1 MKGRIASVKGIKNWL
16 RRLTAHSRGGI
27 RRQVLFL
34 VLACGLSTFL
44 ATLMLFGYFLYGL
57 QDALEAESR
66 GIEEVVAESVSDL
79 AGKHTRAW
87 LRSTAENEAAHMGR
101 VLAVNSDDVEF
112 LADSMTMLMKSR
124 DKYGMRQIVNARDM
138 EDIAAGTPYLHYSP
152 ELTAEG
158 VDGELAAEIGQAAN
172 FVDVLIPLSKTYWG
186 YRSVFVVASRK
197 GYSICVDNIPGEPG
211 QSIYPSPE
219 ARSAFLERYDARQR
233 PWYQMAQ
240 AKGTC
245 TYTDVFL
252 AEEGYLGMGCAA
264 PYYDENG
271 FAGVVGI
278 NGSIEDL
285 QHRVRQ
291 VSIGRTGISFCLDG
305 NGRVVLSSI
314 GEGVLAP
321 ALQGADLR
329 ENSEPTLA
337 EAARRMTAGE
347 NDVVKVLVDGQEYY
361 LAFAPLQNAG
371 WSFGTLIGQDEV
383 LAPAQ
388 EVASLVQEEMK
399 DFYEILGQTF
409 AGGAEK
415 ALLLLFPLAM
425 VAFFTSGVLADRLV
439 RPLRALTE
447 GVQEIAAGNLDKKLE
462 IHTGNE
468 VEELAACFNEMTEEL
483 KEHVQRLSQAAA
495 KEERVRT
502 ELEVA
507 ARIQAGL
514 LPTPLTPAV
523 QAGKFSISAFMQ
535 PAKEV
540 GGDLYDYYLLDEDLL
555 VVTVA
560 DVSDK
565 GVPAALFMVMT
576 KTLLKDQVLRRRN
589 EKDLAQAV
597 AEANDALVQS
607 NTTFMFVTAF
617 IGILNLSTGK
627 FIYVNAGHN
636 PPLLCRRDR
645 AEYLPKAQNPILGVR
660 KGMAFVAETLV
671 LQPGNSLFLYT
682 DGVTEARDEAKEFFG
697 EQRLQEILSAT
708 AGQEAGKQTETV
720 LEKLFAF
727 VGDANQSDDITM
739 LALAYGKKEN

>member
-1 MKGRIASVKGIKNWL
+1 MKGIKSWL
-16 RRLTAHSRGGI
+16 RRIATHSRGGI

-34 VLACGLSTFL
+34 VLVCGLSTFL
-44 ATLMLFGYFLYGL
+44 ATLMLFGYSLYGL
-57 QDALEAESR
+57 QEVLEMEGR
-66 GIEEVVAESVSDL
+66 DIEEVVAESVSDSV
-79 AGKHTRAW
+79 GKHTRAW
-87 LRSTAENEAAHMGR
+87 LRTTAENEAAHMGR
-101 VLAVNSDDVEF
+101 ELAVNSDDVEF
-112 LADSMTMLMKSR
+112 LADSMTMLMQSR

-152 ELTAEG
+152 QLAAEG

-219 ARSAFLERYDARQR
+219 ARTAFLERYDARQR

-305 NGRVVLSSI
+305 NGRVVLSSV

-321 ALQGADLR
+321 GLQGADLR
-329 ENSEPTLA
+329 ENPEPTLA

-409 AGGAEK
+409 AGGAGK
-415 ALLLLFPLAM
+415 ALLLLLPLALA
-425 VAFFTSGVLADRLV
+425 AFFTSGVLADRLV
-439 RPLRALTE
+439 RPIRALTK

-514 LPTPLTPAV
+514 LPAPLTPAV
-523 QAGKFSISAFMQ
+523 QAGKFSLSAFMQ

-540 GGDLYDYYLLDEDLL
+540 GGDLYDFYFLDEDLL

-660 KGMAFVAETLV
+660 GGMAFAAETLV
-671 LQPGNSLFLYT
+671 LQPGDSLFLYT

-708 AGQEAGKQTETV
+708 AGQGAEKQMETV

-727 VGDANQSDDITM
+727 VGEANQSDDITM
-739 LALAYGKKEN
+739 LALAYGKKDEN